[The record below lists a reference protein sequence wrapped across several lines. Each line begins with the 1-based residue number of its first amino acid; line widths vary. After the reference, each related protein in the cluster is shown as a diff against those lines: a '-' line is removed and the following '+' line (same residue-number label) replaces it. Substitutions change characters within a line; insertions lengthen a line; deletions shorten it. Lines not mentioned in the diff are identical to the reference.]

1 MFAKLL
7 YAKYILTNQVKG
19 APIWKVFKA
28 HHIVGQIYGTRKAEK
43 WRMNHV
49 PIAAMLTACTFTT
62 AVIETRPQ
70 VRGGEPPVRGPDT
83 DRETIPSGQADHSI
97 RPARPFHPARQ
108 TIPSGPRVVLY
119 ASKRPAAAKRFPTPA
134 AGERHSGKAQQ
145 VPTAGC
151 YKRPVKKQRWDIAEK
166 RVLALWHLK
175 YGKRQLPERTLCLLL
190 AEKMAACLGI
200 QRSAESIRGQLRRQE
215 HKRLVQKFKRKLTGQ

>member
-1 MFAKLL
+1 M
-7 YAKYILTNQVKG
+7 
-19 APIWKVFKA
+19 A
-28 HHIVGQIYGTRKAEK
+28 HASSSNCSDDDCVHRLNERGDRYV
-43 WRMNHV
+43 
-49 PIAAMLTACTFTT
+49 TA
-62 AVIETRPQ
+62 
-70 VRGGEPPVRGPDT
+70 GE
-83 DRETIPSGQADHSI
+83 DHS
-97 RPARPFHPARQ
+97 
-108 TIPSGPRVVLY
+108 GN
-119 ASKRPAAAKRFPTPA
+119 
-134 AGERHSGKAQQ
+134 AQQ

-175 YGKRQLPERTLCLLL
+175 YRKRQLPERTLCLLL

>member
-1 MFAKLL
+1 M
-7 YAKYILTNQVKG
+7 
-19 APIWKVFKA
+19 A
-28 HHIVGQIYGTRKAEK
+28 HASSSNCSDDDCVHRLNE
-43 WRMNHV
+43 
-49 PIAAMLTACTFTT
+49 
-62 AVIETRPQ
+62 
-70 VRGGEPPVRGPDT
+70 RG
-83 DRETIPSGQADHSI
+83 DR
-97 RPARPFHPARQ
+97 
-108 TIPSGPRVVLY
+108 Y
-119 ASKRPAAAKRFPTPA
+119 
-134 AGERHSGKAQQ
+134 AQQ

-215 HKRLVQKFKRKLTGQ
+215 HKRLVQKFKRKLTGAAANYEIVSCCARFSRQ